1 MMAMM
6 LQALAFMA
14 DARPTFPTALAIADG
29 GSAVAEALRA
39 HGVVR
44 VTRALSKSAAAALME
59 AVDLSL
65 ADALQA
71 TEGNE
76 IDSEQWQSR
85 FGDIMSPRNRHDVKL
100 SLEAPPVRAALA
112 SLLGTLEPALSASL
126 GEDALLHELAAL
138 ISLPGA
144 RRQPIHPDTPIKKGS
159 GTDQGPV
166 ILTGFCAL
174 QDVDASMGPTLFL
187 PSTHT
192 AEAHAAFFTYEN
204 FDLYISSTSDEDED
218 ERDAEHETRVSAQLE
233 SLQPWRSELCTGDVS
248 LFDSR
253 CLHAGDANTSQ
264 RRRYLFYFSFIKA
277 AHAEA
282 TTTYATMLESLR
294 GKLKLGEWRQ
304 WLRVPSASGA
314 ATPGR
319 APTSEVAS
327 AEGAP
332 L

>member
-1 MMAMM
+1 MV
-6 LQALAFMA
+6 LIALALMA
-14 DARPTFPTALAIADG
+14 DARPTFPTALAIAAG

-44 VTRALSKSAAAALME
+44 VTRALSKSEAAALME

-71 TEGNE
+71 TKGNE

-144 RRQPIHPDTPIKKGS
+144 RRQPIHPDTPIKEGS

-174 QDVDASMGPTLFL
+174 QDIDASMGPTLFL

-218 ERDAEHETRVSAQLE
+218 ELDAEHETRVSAQLE
-233 SLQPWRSELCTGDVS
+233 SLEPWHSELCTA
-248 LFDSR
+248 R

-277 AHAEA
+277 AHADA

-294 GKLKLGEWRQ
+294 GKHKLGEWRQ
-304 WLRVPSASGA
+304 WLCVQSASGA
-314 ATPGR
+314 ATPG
-319 APTSEVAS
+319 AQVL